1 MTKLSYEYRSSH
13 CYSYVFGRSISFRQT
28 EAFQVPTSLKYVI
41 ALCGIL
47 YSASRIYFLPVMSI
61 FNGHLAVLIW
71 QKWTTYMYYTILY
84 YTILYYTIL
93 YYTILYHTIL
103 YYTILYYTILYYAML
118 CYAILYYTILY
129 CILFI
134 I

>member
-61 FNGHLAVLIW
+61 FNGHLAVVIW

-84 YTILYYTIL
+84 YTTLYCTLISQE
-93 YYTILYHTIL
+93 TRKWKNSKPWKMTS
-103 YYTILYYTILYYAML
+103 AML
-118 CYAILYYTILY
+118 FLKYKYKYLEMLNNSKN
-129 CILFI
+129 
-134 I
+134 